1 MGEWV
6 YKATRTKI
14 GPVDTTRLARE
25 FHFLCRSAFRDTG
38 ARPARVAEV
47 RLGDVIHF
55 YYRIDKK
62 TVETIGTFEVVNGQE
77 MYPQSFARLVP
88 KTALAVVREDC
99 ADLIELLEREH
110 QSNPQGGYKRDPK
123 LGVFTGWALRE
134 RKDLDAPE
142 FVQSRMFPGAQ
153 HNLWHYPDQRLPFD
167 PEA

>member
-47 RLGDVIHF
+47 RLGDIIYF
-55 YYRIDKK
+55 YYRIDKN
-62 TVETIGTFEVVNGQE
+62 TVETIGTFEVVGHE
-77 MYPQSFARLVP
+77 TYPELFARSVP
-88 KTALAVVREDC
+88 KTALVVVREDH

-110 QSNPQGGYKRDPK
+110 KSNSQRGYKRDPK
-123 LGVFTGWALRE
+123 LDVFTGWALRE
-134 RKDLDAPE
+134 RKDRDAPE
-142 FVQSRMFPGAQ
+142 FSQSQMFPGAQ
-153 HNLWHYPDQRLPFD
+153 HNLWHYPDTRLPFGA
-167 PEA
+167 EL